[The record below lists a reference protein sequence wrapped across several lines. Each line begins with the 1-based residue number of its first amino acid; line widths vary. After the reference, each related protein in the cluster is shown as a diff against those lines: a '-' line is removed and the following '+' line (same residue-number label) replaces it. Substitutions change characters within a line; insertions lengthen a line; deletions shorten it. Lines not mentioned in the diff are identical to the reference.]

1 MPDDVSAVPPGYSPE
16 DAARLRRQAISTSE
30 GAAFWDQFV
39 PSQYNPQNEVVEDE
53 DEDGDGGGG
62 ESPAVLTDV
71 PTSSTNVTR
80 PRTVASGYDPDRKV
94 LTVMFRDGTLWNY
107 YDVSSGEWS
116 TFHNSFSK
124 GPMLNYWVKG
134 SYQPGFLLYKSNGPA
149 DLASVSQ
156 NVLAEIYK
164 VARLNQYRY
173 AYHGYVPRTAQGR
186 GYVAPKGRGR
196 SSAGKNTATANKPKR
211 LK

>member
-16 DAARLRRQAISTSE
+16 DAARLRRQAISTPE

-39 PSQYNPQNEVVEDE
+39 PSQYRPQNEVVDDE
-53 DEDGDGGGG
+53 DEDGDGGSG
-62 ESPAVLTDV
+62 ESPAGLTDI
-71 PTSSTNVTR
+71 PTSSTNVSR
-80 PRTVASGYDPDRKV
+80 PRTVAAGYDPSRNV

-107 YDVSSGEWS
+107 YEVNPSEWS
-116 TFHNSFSK
+116 KFQSSFSK

-134 SYQPGFLLYKSNGPA
+134 SYQPGFLLYKPHGPA
-149 DLASVSQ
+149 DLSSINPDVLSQ
-156 NVLAEIYK
+156 IYK
-164 VARLNQYRY
+164 VSRSSQYRY

-186 GYVAPKGRGR
+186 ASVTPKGRGR

>member
-16 DAARLRRQAISTSE
+16 DAARLRRQAISTPE
-30 GAAFWDQFV
+30 GAAFWDQFI
-39 PSQYNPQNEVVEDE
+39 PKQYNPQNEVVTDL

-62 ESPAVLTDV
+62 ESPAILTDI
-71 PTSSTNVTR
+71 PTSSTNASR
-80 PRTVASGYDPDRKV
+80 PRTVAAGYDSAREV

-107 YDVSSGEWS
+107 YEVSSAEWS
-116 TFHNSFSK
+116 KFSSAFSK

-134 SYQPGFLLYKSNGPA
+134 SYQPGFLLYKTHGPA
-149 DLASVSQ
+149 DLASISPDVLSQ
-156 NVLAEIYK
+156 IYK
-164 VARLNQYRY
+164 VSRSSQYRY
-173 AYHGYVPRTAQGR
+173 AYHGYVPRTARGR
-186 GYVAPKGRGR
+186 GYVAPKGQGR